1 MKIEINLLAA
11 YKLLAGKG
19 KITLQLEE
27 NTSVQTVVLQLIKRH
42 PGLKRAW
49 LDASGTP
56 QPYLHIFL
64 NGDDISTLADGLET
78 KLVENDVLEFI
89 PPLSGG

>member
-1 MKIEINLLAA
+1 MKVEIILLAA
-11 YKLLAGKG
+11 YKLIAGKG
-19 KITLQLEE
+19 KITLELEE
-27 NTSVQTVVLQLIKRH
+27 NTSVQAVVLQLVKRQ

-49 LDASGTP
+49 LDPTGNL
-56 QPYLHIFL
+56 QPHLHIFL

-78 KLVENDVLEFI
+78 KLVDKDELEFI